1 MARKADRE
9 ALEALTKQVE
19 VLTAGLKA
27 LQEAGKAKPDPAP
40 AEEDQGDP
48 DHLDL
53 ARREYALR
61 QVLAKHNIAYDVDKA
76 DLSAL
81 SVSEDGTVSGEFEYE
96 PVATRP
102 AKKDEQVV
110 STSPALTMDDIRKM
124 DSDEINARWEEVG
137 AVLSESG
144 KAA

>member
-1 MARKADRE
+1 MARKQDRE

-27 LQEAGKAKPDPAP
+27 LQEAGKAKPETEDADQTVDPK
-40 AEEDQGDP
+40 DG
-48 DHLDL
+48 LS
-53 ARREYALR
+53 RREYALR
-61 QVLAKHNIAYDVDKA
+61 QVLSKHNIAYDVDKA
-76 DLSAL
+76 DLSGL
-81 SVSEDGTVSGEFEYE
+81 VVGDDGKVSGELDYE
-96 PVATRP
+96 PVAVQPVKTEERT
-102 AKKDEQVV
+102 V

-124 DSDEINARWEEVG
+124 DSDEINARWDEVG

>member
-1 MARKADRE
+1 MARKQDRE

-27 LQEAGKAKPDPAP
+27 LQEAGKAEPDPAP
-40 AEEDQGDP
+40 AEDENVANLQR
-48 DHLDL
+48 LS
-53 ARREYALR
+53 RREYALR

-76 DLSAL
+76 DLSGL
-81 SVSEDGTVSGEFEYE
+81 VVGDDGKVSGELDYE
-96 PVATRP
+96 PVATQP
-102 AKKDEQVV
+102 AKQEEQVV